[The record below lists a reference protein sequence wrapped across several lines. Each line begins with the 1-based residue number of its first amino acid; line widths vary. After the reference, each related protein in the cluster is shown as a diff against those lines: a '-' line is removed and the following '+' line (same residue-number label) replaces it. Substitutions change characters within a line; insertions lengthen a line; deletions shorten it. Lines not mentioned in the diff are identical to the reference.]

1 MSLTQL
7 PLPFLDADSAT
18 GQGFLAAPSNAEA
31 RTWLER
37 VEAWPGG
44 RLVIWG
50 APGCGKT
57 HLLRRWAAQ
66 TRSSVVSGAALAG
79 PPEPPSSGLAIDNA
93 DDVADDSA
101 LLHTLN
107 AAAEAGFP
115 VLLTASAPPARWPVR
130 LPDLMSRLR
139 TITAVAITAPEEW
152 LLKAL
157 LAQQF
162 AERQL
167 AVPEPIQ
174 DWILLRLPRTAAAV
188 REFATRLDRAA
199 LTAGRAVNRML
210 AASVLAGF
218 DENGQAPL
226 G

>member
-18 GQGFLAAPSNAEA
+18 DQGFLAAPSNAEA

-50 APGCGKT
+50 EPGCGKT
-57 HLLRRWAAQ
+57 HLLHRWAAQ
-66 TRSSVVSGAALAG
+66 TRSAVIPGAALAG
-79 PPEPPSSGLAIDNA
+79 PAEPPSTGLAIDDA
-93 DDVADDSA
+93 DNLTDDA
-101 LLHTLN
+101 TFLHTLN

-115 VLLTASAPPARWPVR
+115 VLLAASSPPARWPVR

-157 LAQQF
+157 LVRQF

-188 REFATRLDRAA
+188 RDFATRLDHASLA
-199 LTAGRAVNRML
+199 AGRAVNRVL

>member
-1 MSLTQL
+1 MSLIQL
-7 PLPFLDADSAT
+7 ALPFADYGGT
-18 GQGFLAAPSNAEA
+18 TDQGFLEAPSNAEA
-31 RTWLER
+31 RAWLER

-50 APGCGKT
+50 EPGCGKS
-57 HLLRRWAAQ
+57 HLLRRWAAD
-66 TRSSVVSGAALAG
+66 TRAALVAGAALHG
-79 PPEPPSSGLAIDNA
+79 PSEPTLTGLAIDDA
-93 DDVADDSA
+93 DRVADDAS

-115 VLLTASAPPARWPVR
+115 VLLSACAPPARWSVR

-167 AVPEPIQ
+167 AVPEPVQ

-188 REFATRLDRAA
+188 HEFATRLDQAA
-199 LTAGRAVNRML
+199 LAGGRAVNRML

>member
-1 MSLTQL
+1 MSLSQL
-7 PLPFLDADSAT
+7 ALPFLDAGGTTD
-18 GQGFLAAPSNAEA
+18 QGFLEAPSNAAA
-31 RTWLER
+31 RAWLAR
-37 VEAWPGG
+37 VETWPGG

-50 APGCGKT
+50 ESGCGKT
-57 HLLRRWAAQ
+57 HLLRRWAAC
-66 TRSSVVSGAALAG
+66 SNASVVAGAALHG
-79 PPEPPSSGLAIDNA
+79 PPEPPATGLAIDDA
-93 DDVADDSA
+93 DRVADDA
-101 LLHTLN
+101 NLLHTLN
-107 AAAEAGFP
+107 AAAEAGLP
-115 VLLTASAPPARWPVR
+115 VLLTASAPPARWPAR

-139 TITAVAITAPEEW
+139 TITAVAIATPEEW

-167 AVPEPIQ
+167 AVPEPVQ

-188 REFATRLDRAA
+188 REFATRLDEAA
-199 LTAGRAVNRML
+199 LAAGRAVNRML
-210 AASVLAGF
+210 AASVLAGL